1 MRITDPDRC
10 RPHRAISIQA
20 KSTIPFETVRFRLRA
35 FDVADR
41 EPLVGQLTDP
51 LVSKQLAF
59 VPHPYDA
66 SHAEA
71 WIKDCVRNP
80 PGKVGGCRLAIE
92 RREDGAFVGGL
103 GLIPHGRSFELGYWL
118 DRKYW
123 GCGYA
128 TEAVGAAVYFGL
140 TALQMRQIVAFVF
153 MGNPASTRVLSRLGF
168 AYRGLDE
175 SMPDHKNRKV
185 LRYDLAGPA

>member
-1 MRITDPDRC
+1 MN
-10 RPHRAISIQA
+10 IQA
-20 KSTIPFETVRFRLRA
+20 KSTIPFETARFRLRA

-80 PGKVGGCRLAIE
+80 PGKVVGCRLAIE

-128 TEAVGAAVYFGL
+128 TEAVGAAVDFGL
-140 TALQMRQIVAFVF
+140 TVLQMRQIVAFVF

-175 SMPDHKNRKV
+175 STPDHKNRKV
-185 LRYDLAGPA
+185 LRYDLAGWA

>member
-1 MRITDPDRC
+1 MN
-10 RPHRAISIQA
+10 IQE
-20 KSTIPFETVRFRLRA
+20 KSTIPFETARFRLRA
-35 FDVADR
+35 FDVTDR

-92 RREDGAFVGGL
+92 RREDGEFVGGL

-123 GCGYA
+123 GYGYA
-128 TEAVGAAVYFGL
+128 TEAVGAAVDFGL
-140 TALQMRQIVAFVF
+140 TVLQMRQIVAFVF
-153 MGNPASTRVLSRLGF
+153 MGNLASTRVLSRLGF

-175 SMPDHKNRKV
+175 SAPDYKNRKV